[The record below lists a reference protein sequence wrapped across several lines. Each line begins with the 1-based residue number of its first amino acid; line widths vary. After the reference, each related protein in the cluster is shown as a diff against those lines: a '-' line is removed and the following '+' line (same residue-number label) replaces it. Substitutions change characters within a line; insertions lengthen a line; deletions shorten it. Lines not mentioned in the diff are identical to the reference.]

1 MDGPSTSALP
11 TSEENNLGAV
21 TNAEIHSEILLQES
35 RRKNKKNA
43 KFTPDERFK
52 IGEYTAIHGPVAA
65 IRKFKRTHPH
75 ITLCES
81 TTRNL
86 KKKYLA
92 KMSKSPAS
100 KEITSATRGP
110 KLMLGEM
117 DEKILK
123 YLELIRRKGGVVS
136 IGIANAVAKAMI
148 SRSDCAMLK
157 SIDIENSCWA
167 KSLMQRSGWVRRK
180 QTTGKPPLPKGV
192 VEEAGIIFLHQV
204 VQLVEKYRIPPSMI
218 INIDQT
224 PMKYAPVANFT
235 LNKRGEKD
243 ISISGVD
250 YKKAMTATFAITLD
264 GKFLPM
270 QLIYGGKTSRSLPNF
285 KFPDSFSLSF
295 NEKHYSNTE
304 ETIKLIDEILTP
316 YLDEER
322 TKLGLEP
329 DHKGLVVMDAFKG
342 QSNDIAYTHFD
353 ENNIKIAPVPANMT
367 SHYQPADLT
376 VNGPSKGFMKLKFS
390 SWYADEIGKGLD
402 GGENINNIE
411 VPLRLSGLKP
421 LHASWLVEL
430 YDYLTSSRGKEII
443 LNGWSRA
450 GIAQAIRDRSS
461 SLPSLDPFQEID
473 PMEYVVSFE
482 EHLQYVHEDRNYAV
496 CYVTENDGEEDK
508 SDGTAD
514 EIYYLES
521 LQEDLTELDDVD
533 DDRNIFDVFDDEVS
547 DDEEEEDIS
556 GERADN

>member
-1 MDGPSTSALP
+1 
-11 TSEENNLGAV
+11 
-21 TNAEIHSEILLQES
+21 
-35 RRKNKKNA
+35 
-43 KFTPDERFK
+43 
-52 IGEYTAIHGPVAA
+52 
-65 IRKFKRTHPH
+65 
-75 ITLCES
+75 
-81 TTRNL
+81 
-86 KKKYLA
+86 
-92 KMSKSPAS
+92 MSKSPAS

-250 YKKAMTATFAITLD
+250 HKKAMTATFAITLD

-353 ENNIKIAPVPANMT
+353 ENNKGRTGSSKHEQPLPA
-367 SHYQPADLT
+367 S
-376 VNGPSKGFMKLKFS
+376 
-390 SWYADEIGKGLD
+390 
-402 GGENINNIE
+402 
-411 VPLRLSGLKP
+411 
-421 LHASWLVEL
+421 
-430 YDYLTSSRGKEII
+430 
-443 LNGWSRA
+443 
-450 GIAQAIRDRSS
+450 
-461 SLPSLDPFQEID
+461 
-473 PMEYVVSFE
+473 
-482 EHLQYVHEDRNYAV
+482 
-496 CYVTENDGEEDK
+496 
-508 SDGTAD
+508 
-514 EIYYLES
+514 
-521 LQEDLTELDDVD
+521 
-533 DDRNIFDVFDDEVS
+533 
-547 DDEEEEDIS
+547 
-556 GERADN
+556 